1 MTTTTEE
8 LFMKFCKINNID
20 QKTAIEFL
28 KSEGLKERDA
38 EVSPQINKV
47 SSAEINVFT
56 DGACTSNGRKNPCGG
71 IGVFYG
77 DSDPRNVSEE
87 LMSTLKKIFKNS
99 AVNFGKPTNNKA
111 ELTAILQALIDR
123 VGDLENKK
131 KLKIYSD
138 SRYSID
144 CLTKWYKAWEKNDWK
159 NSKGSPVLNKEII
172 QGCLEITKGRESQ
185 ISFIHV
191 RSHQIRP
198 PNSSPKY
205 PEWYGNHM
213 ADALATQNC

>member
-1 MTTTTEE
+1 MTTIEE

-20 QKTAIEFL
+20 EQVAIDFL
-28 KSEGLKERDA
+28 NEELDEENTGDTP
-38 EVSPQINKV
+38 VINEEN
-47 SSAEINVFT
+47 SAETVVFT

-87 LMSTLKKIFKNS
+87 LMSALKKIFKNI
-99 AVNFGKPTNNKA
+99 NFGKPTNNKA
-111 ELTAILQALIDR
+111 ELTAILWALISSIT
-123 VGDLENKK
+123 DLNNKK

-172 QGCLEITKGRESQ
+172 QGCLEIIKGRESQ

-191 RSHQIRP
+191 RSHQTKP
-198 PNSSPKY
+198 PSNNPKY
-205 PEWYGNHM
+205 FEWYGNHM
-213 ADALATQNC
+213 ADILATKNCT